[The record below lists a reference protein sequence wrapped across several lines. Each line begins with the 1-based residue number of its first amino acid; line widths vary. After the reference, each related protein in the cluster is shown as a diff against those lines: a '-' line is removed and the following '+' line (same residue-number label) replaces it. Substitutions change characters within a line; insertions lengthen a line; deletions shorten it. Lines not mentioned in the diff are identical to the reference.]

1 MLLVSE
7 TLKLVI
13 AVICI
18 GFLVYLLAMM
28 YYSGGEEKER
38 QDATSLID
46 RIENMALE
54 LKEGNSSEVNG
65 LVPADWVIISYAGV
79 EQSPNECAGQNCV
92 CICDS
97 KVDVKGFTNR
107 QLKECSND
115 GVCFIAEELYPNPKI
130 KIKDGGATDI
140 EIYRKGGRLR
150 IKEI

>member
-28 YYSGGEEKER
+28 YYSGGEEKEK

-65 LVPADWVIISYAGV
+65 LVPADWVIVSYAGA
-79 EQSPNECAGQNCV
+79 EQSPNECAGIN
-92 CICDS
+92 CICICKTS
-97 KVDVKGFTNR
+97 MWKNR
-107 QLKECSND
+107 ISECNSN
-115 GVCFIAEELYPNPKI
+115 GVCFIAEELYPNPEI

-150 IKEI
+150 MKEI